1 MLRRQNV
8 QIQRQIRA
16 ATSRK
21 LDFCQISFRIFKIR
35 LLNLKEEN
43 GLTSD
48 KGEIKIKSLQK
59 ALTILDCFAEKQP
72 LGVTEISEK
81 LGLYKSNTYDILT
94 TLNAM
99 GYLEKSSESSKYY
112 LGKKLVRLGRL
123 AADRYSF
130 RNIAAPYLHMV
141 ANEVGE
147 IAHLTVPIG
156 YQLYYID
163 TAVPV
168 GTRPYVSDALRN
180 SYDNLNCTGSG
191 KAMLSRMPEE
201 FINEYLS
208 SPLSAKTEKTIIEP
222 DKMRDELAVIRARG
236 YSVDDEEYAIGLRC
250 VAVPILSFDGSVLGA
265 MSVSGPTAHFAEA
278 KIPELAKILTNCVH
292 EIERNL

>member
-99 GYLEKSSESSKYY
+99 GYLEKARNQANTTS
-112 LGKKLVRLGRL
+112 GKSLS
-123 AADRYSF
+123 D
-130 RNIAAPYLHMV
+130 
-141 ANEVGE
+141 
-147 IAHLTVPIG
+147 
-156 YQLYYID
+156 
-163 TAVPV
+163 
-168 GTRPYVSDALRN
+168 SDAWRRIDIASVTLPHLICIWWQTRSEKSHILRF
-180 SYDNLNCTGSG
+180 
-191 KAMLSRMPEE
+191 LSDIS
-201 FINEYLS
+201 FI
-208 SPLSAKTEKTIIEP
+208 
-222 DKMRDELAVIRARG
+222 
-236 YSVDDEEYAIGLRC
+236 
-250 VAVPILSFDGSVLGA
+250 
-265 MSVSGPTAHFAEA
+265 
-278 KIPELAKILTNCVH
+278 ILTRQCLSEH
-292 EIERNL
+292 GLMFPMPCATAMTISTAQAPERQCFHVCRKSL